1 MIDTKIFG
9 DNLKKAWFNF
19 FAGVPCSYQTSLI
32 NYAIN
37 YSNFVMSSNEGD
49 AVAACS
55 GAYYAGKKPV
65 VLMQNSGL
73 GNAVSPL
80 TSLNKNYRIPLLGII
95 SLRGE
100 KGLKDEPQHELMG
113 KITLDLLDLME
124 LKWEFLEKNSE
135 KINKQVSRAKKHI
148 SKGESFFLIIRKN
161 TFSKLD
167 LIKNPLDNNS
177 VTTREQAIKIVSSY
191 RDDET
196 VIVAT
201 TGKTGR
207 ELFQL
212 NDNPNNFYMTGSM
225 GCLSSFSFGISINS
239 EKKVIA
245 IDGDGSLI
253 MRLGNLSTI
262 GFYSP
267 ENLLHI
273 LLDNSSHDSTGGQ
286 FTTSS
291 KTSFI
296 DIAKSCNYT
305 TSLKVNSINELDNA
319 INKWN
324 KNPKLTFIHFK
335 ISPGSID
342 NLGRPTL
349 SPIQMSKR
357 FKKNFDE

>member
-1 MIDTKIFG
+1 MINTKAFG
-9 DNLKKAWFNF
+9 DILIKAGFNF
-19 FAGVPCSYQTSLI
+19 FAGVPCSYQTNLI

-37 YSNFVMSSNEGD
+37 NSSFIMSSNEGD
-49 AVAACS
+49 AIASCS
-55 GAYYAGKKPV
+55 GAYYAGKNPI

-80 TSLNKNYRIPLLGII
+80 TSLNGNYGIPLLGFI

-100 KGLKDEPQHELMG
+100 KGEKDEPQHKLMG

-124 LKWEFLEKNSE
+124 IDWEFLNKDQEE
-135 KINKQVSRAKKHI
+135 AEKQVLIAKENI
-148 SKGESFFLIIRKN
+148 SKGKSFFFIIRKN
-161 TFSKLD
+161 SFSELNLVKKSND
-167 LIKNPLDNNS
+167 SSSEI
-177 VTTREQAIKIVSSY
+177 TRGMAIKAIANY
-191 RDDET
+191 GDENT
-196 VIVAT
+196 VLVAT

-212 NDNPNNFYMTGSM
+212 SESPNNFYMTGSM
-225 GCLSSFSFGISINS
+225 GCLSSFSFGIALNS
-239 EKKVIA
+239 KKNVIA

-267 ENLLHI
+267 SNLLHI

-286 FTTSS
+286 FTTGS
-291 KTSFI
+291 KTNFI
-296 DIAKSCNYT
+296 ELAKNTNYKKC
-305 TSLKVNSINELDNA
+305 LKVDSIKDLDKS
-319 INKWN
+319 INKWI
-324 KNPKLTFIHFK
+324 KNPELTFLHLE
-335 ISPGSID
+335 ISKGSIE

-349 SPIQMSKR
+349 TPEEISTR